1 MEGGQA
7 TSATAVPGFS
17 AKERERRALRIRS
30 SRIRVLIHSL
40 FVLLYPYTRLPQR
53 LIHPVARRASRCRS
67 RVWSPVEIL
76 Q

>member
-17 AKERERRALRIRS
+17 AKERERLALRIRS

-40 FVLLYPYTRLPQR
+40 FALHASAPAPYTPY
-53 LIHPVARRASRCRS
+53 VVSTAVCWRS
-67 RVWSPVEIL
+67 S
-76 Q
+76 

>member
-1 MEGGQA
+1 MERGQA
-7 TSATAVPGFS
+7 ASATAVPGCS

-53 LIHPVARRASRCRS
+53 LIHRMS
-67 RVWSPVEIL
+67 
-76 Q
+76 